1 MVTEEVGGRQ
11 FYDRHGA
18 MPHFPGVA
26 SGVTIGVGYD
36 LRFQEADDFEADWS
50 GILTPAQM
58 AALRPHLG
66 KPGSPAACAALG
78 DLHIPFSAAW
88 QVFVTC
94 ALPRAIR
101 QTAAC
106 YGDLAALPPLCRGA
120 LVSMVYNRGTDLRGG
135 RRREM
140 RAIKTHIVHARLARV
155 ALEFSSMKRLWP
167 ASPGPDR
174 KSGGEGQRV

>member
-94 ALPRAIR
+94 ALPAPSGRTPPA
-101 QTAAC
+101 
-106 YGDLAALPPLCRGA
+106 LATYPPLPP
-120 LVSMVYNRGTDLRGG
+120 
-135 RRREM
+135 
-140 RAIKTHIVHARLARV
+140 
-155 ALEFSSMKRLWP
+155 P
-167 ASPGPDR
+167 AAAP
-174 KSGGEGQRV
+174 

>member
-66 KPGSPAACAALG
+66 KPGRSEEHTSELQSLMRISYA
-78 DLHIPFSAAW
+78 
-88 QVFVTC
+88 VFG
-94 ALPRAIR
+94 LKKK
-101 QTAAC
+101 QN
-106 YGDLAALPPLCRGA
+106 YQ
-120 LVSMVYNRGTDLRGG
+120 SN
-135 RRREM
+135 
-140 RAIKTHIVHARLARV
+140 H
-155 ALEFSSMKRLWP
+155 
-167 ASPGPDR
+167 
-174 KSGGEGQRV
+174 

>member
-1 MVTEEVGGRQ
+1 
-11 FYDRHGA
+11 
-18 MPHFPGVA
+18 MPHLPGVA

-78 DLHIPFSAAW
+78 ELHLPFSAAW

-94 ALPRAIR
+94 ALPRPLR
-101 QTAAC
+101 QPSAC
-106 YGDLAALPPLCRGA
+106 HGAPAPLPHRCPAYGCAH
-120 LVSMVYNRGTDLRGG
+120 G
-135 RRREM
+135 R
-140 RAIKTHIVHARLARV
+140 
-155 ALEFSSMKRLWP
+155 
-167 ASPGPDR
+167 
-174 KSGGEGQRV
+174 

>member
-1 MVTEEVGGRQ
+1 
-11 FYDRHGA
+11 
-18 MPHFPGVA
+18 MPRPPSSTRPDTLFPYTTLFR
-26 SGVTIGVGYD
+26 S
-36 LRFQEADDFEADWS
+36 FQEADDFEADWS

-120 LVSMVYNRGTDLRGG
+120 LVSLVRSEEHTADL
-135 RRREM
+135 
-140 RAIKTHIVHARLARV
+140 
-155 ALEFSSMKRLWP
+155 
-167 ASPGPDR
+167 
-174 KSGGEGQRV
+174 KSLMSISY

>member
-1 MVTEEVGGRQ
+1 
-11 FYDRHGA
+11 
-18 MPHFPGVA
+18 MPHLPGVA

-94 ALPRAIR
+94 ALPRSEEHTSELQSLTRNSYAVFCLKK
-101 QTAAC
+101 QNTSTA
-106 YGDLAALPPLCRGA
+106 
-120 LVSMVYNRGTDLRGG
+120 
-135 RRREM
+135 
-140 RAIKTHIVHARLARV
+140 
-155 ALEFSSMKRLWP
+155 
-167 ASPGPDR
+167 
-174 KSGGEGQRV
+174 